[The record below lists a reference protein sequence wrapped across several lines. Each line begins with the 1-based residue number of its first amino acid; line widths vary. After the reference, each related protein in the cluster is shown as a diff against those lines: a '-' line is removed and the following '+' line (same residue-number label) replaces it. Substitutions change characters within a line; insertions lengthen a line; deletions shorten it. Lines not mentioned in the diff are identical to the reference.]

1 MGQQAKSLDFDN
13 PFHHPV
19 IISVICNVFF
29 QKPSS
34 IGNMHPEFFVS
45 THDSRS
51 EPELPDSMVAL
62 AATAVRGSFCTQ
74 QVLLT

>member
-1 MGQQAKSLDFDN
+1 MGQQAKLLDFDN

-19 IISVICNVFF
+19 IISVIHDVFF

-34 IGNMHPEFFVS
+34 IGNMHPEFFIS
-45 THDSRS
+45 THNSHS
-51 EPELPDSMVAL
+51 EPKLSDSMVAL
-62 AATAVRGSFCTQ
+62 AATAVCGSFCTQ